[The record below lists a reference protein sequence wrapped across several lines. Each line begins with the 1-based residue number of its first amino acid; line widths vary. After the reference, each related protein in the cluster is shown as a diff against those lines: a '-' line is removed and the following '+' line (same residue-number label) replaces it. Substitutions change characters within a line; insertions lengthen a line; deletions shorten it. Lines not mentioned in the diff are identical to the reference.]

1 VNVLSLFSGIG
12 GLELGLERAGM
23 SVVGQVE
30 LDPFCRSV
38 LARHWPE
45 VPRHDDIRTCVDWWW
60 SEPRPPV
67 HVVAGG
73 PPCQPVSDA
82 GLRLGADDERWRWPL
97 MRDVIAYLRC
107 RWVVFENVSGLHGR
121 AYLGTAC
128 SVGAPHTRERLLVVA
143 HPVGEGCRPRRADG
157 GGAAPAGGEQ
167 PDRAE
172 PPGGS
177 WWADEPAVG
186 RVAYGVPGR
195 VDRIAALGNA
205 VVPHLAERLGR
216 RIVAADGLVGTCG

>member
-1 VNVLSLFSGIG
+1 
-12 GLELGLERAGM
+12 
-23 SVVGQVE
+23 
-30 LDPFCRSV
+30 
-38 LARHWPE
+38 
-45 VPRHDDIRTCVDWWW
+45 
-60 SEPRPPV
+60 
-67 HVVAGG
+67 
-73 PPCQPVSDA
+73 CQPVSDA

-107 RWVVFENVSGLHGR
+107 RWVVFENVSGLHGRGLDVVLGDLARLGYRAR

-186 RVAYGVPGR
+186 RVAYG
-195 VDRIAALGNA
+195 
-205 VVPHLAERLGR
+205 
-216 RIVAADGLVGTCG
+216 